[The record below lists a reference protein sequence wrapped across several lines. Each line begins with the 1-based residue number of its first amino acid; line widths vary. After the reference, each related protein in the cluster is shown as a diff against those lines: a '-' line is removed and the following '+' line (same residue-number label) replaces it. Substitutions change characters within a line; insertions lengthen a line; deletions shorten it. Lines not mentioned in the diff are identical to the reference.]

1 MAAGPPAGCW
11 RCAIT
16 RTSQYKILF
25 IWSFGDWIVKTIT
38 KVLAFAGLLL
48 TSGIAFAQQPVIG
61 VVNLEQ
67 ALFNSQAAQELQAV
81 IQEEFRDDQER
92 AERLNNELRELVTR
106 AQRDESIM
114 SESEK
119 RKINS
124 DAQEK
129 QVQLQ
134 LISER
139 VQGALQERNQSFIDS
154 MRQNLG
160 AAIQA
165 VVQEGGYTLVLNAD
179 SVAFFDN
186 VYDISGKVTAK
197 LNELNQ

>member
-1 MAAGPPAGCW
+1 M
-11 RCAIT
+11 
-16 RTSQYKILF
+16 KILF
-25 IWSFGDWIVKTIT
+25 NGSFGDWKVKTIS
-38 KVLAFAGLLL
+38 KVLAFVGLLL
-48 TSGIAFAQQPVIG
+48 ASAVAFGQQPVVG

-67 ALFNSQAAQELQAV
+67 ALFNSQAAQEMQAA
-81 IQEEFRDDQER
+81 INEEFSDDQQR
-92 AERLNNELRELVTR
+92 ADRLNTELRDLVTQ

-114 SESEK
+114 SDSEK

-139 VQGALQERNQSFIDS
+139 VQAALQERQQAFVDS

-160 AAIQA
+160 AAIQS

>member
-1 MAAGPPAGCW
+1 MIA
-11 RCAIT
+11 
-16 RTSQYKILF
+16 
-25 IWSFGDWIVKTIT
+25 
-38 KVLAFAGLLL
+38 KVLAVAGLVL
-48 TSGIAFAQQPVIG
+48 TSGVALAQQPVIG

-67 ALFNSQAAQELQAV
+67 ALFNSQAAQEQQAQ
-81 IQEEFRDDQER
+81 IQEEFRDDQQR
-92 AERLNNELRELVTR
+92 AERLNGELRELVER

-114 SESEK
+114 SDSEK

-134 LISER
+134 MISER
-139 VQGALQERNQSFIDS
+139 VQGALQERNQAFIDS

-165 VVQEGGYTLVLNAD
+165 VVQEGGYTIVLNAD

-186 VYDISGKVTAK
+186 TYDITGKVTAK
-197 LNELNQ
+197 LNELTR

>member
-1 MAAGPPAGCW
+1 ML
-11 RCAIT
+11 I
-16 RTSQYKILF
+16 
-25 IWSFGDWIVKTIT
+25 
-38 KVLAFAGLLL
+38 KVLAIAGLVLA
-48 TSGIAFAQQPVIG
+48 SGAALAQQPVIG

-67 ALFNSQAAQELQAV
+67 ALFNSQAAQELQAI
-81 IQEEFRDDQER
+81 IQDEFRDDQQR
-92 AERLNNELRELVTR
+92 AERLNTELRELVER

-119 RKINS
+119 RKISS

-134 LISER
+134 MISER
-139 VQGALQERNQSFIDS
+139 VQGALQERNQGFIDS

-165 VVQEGGYTLVLNAD
+165 VVQEGSYTIVLNAD

-186 VYDISGKVTAK
+186 VYDITGKVTAK
-197 LNELNQ
+197 LNELNK

>member
-1 MAAGPPAGCW
+1 MKMIA
-11 RCAIT
+11 
-16 RTSQYKILF
+16 
-25 IWSFGDWIVKTIT
+25 
-38 KVLAFAGLLL
+38 KVLAVAGLVL
-48 TSGIAFAQQPVIG
+48 TSGVALAQQPVIG

-67 ALFNSQAAQELQAV
+67 ALFNSQAAQEQQAQ
-81 IQEEFRDDQER
+81 IQEEFRDDQQR
-92 AERLNNELRELVTR
+92 AERLNGELRELVER

-114 SESEK
+114 SDSEK

-134 LISER
+134 MISER
-139 VQGALQERNQSFIDS
+139 VQGALQERNQAFIDS

-165 VVQEGGYTLVLNAD
+165 VVQEGGYTIVLNAD

-186 VYDISGKVTAK
+186 TYDITGKVTAK
-197 LNELNQ
+197 LNELTQ

>member
-1 MAAGPPAGCW
+1 M
-11 RCAIT
+11 
-16 RTSQYKILF
+16 
-25 IWSFGDWIVKTIT
+25 KTIK
-38 KVLAFAGLLL
+38 KVLVCAGFLLA
-48 TSGIAFAQQPVIG
+48 SGAVMAQQPVVG

-81 IQEEFRDDQER
+81 IQEEFKDDQTR
-92 AERLNNELRELVTR
+92 AETLNTELTALVEK

-114 SESEK
+114 SEAEK
-119 RKINS
+119 RKLSS

-134 LISER
+134 MISER
-139 VQGALQERNQSFIDS
+139 VQAALQERNQAFIDS
-154 MRQNLG
+154 MRENLS
-160 AAIQA
+160 AAIQS
-165 VVQEGGYTLVLNAD
+165 VVEEGSYNIVLNAD

-186 VYDISGKVTAK
+186 AYDITGKVTAK

>member
-1 MAAGPPAGCW
+1 M
-11 RCAIT
+11 
-16 RTSQYKILF
+16 
-25 IWSFGDWIVKTIT
+25 KTIT

-48 TSGIAFAQQPVIG
+48 TCGTAFAQQPVVG

-92 AERLNNELRELVTR
+92 AERLNNELRELVER

-129 QVQLQ
+129 QVQ
-134 LISER
+134 
-139 VQGALQERNQSFIDS
+139 
-154 MRQNLG
+154 
-160 AAIQA
+160 A
-165 VVQEGGYTLVLNAD
+165 VVEEGGYTLVLNAD

>member
-1 MAAGPPAGCW
+1 M
-11 RCAIT
+11 
-16 RTSQYKILF
+16 
-25 IWSFGDWIVKTIT
+25 KTIS

-48 TSGIAFAQQPVIG
+48 TSSLALAQQQPVVG

-81 IQEEFRDDQER
+81 IQEEFRDDTER
-92 AERLNNELRELVTR
+92 AERLNTELRELVER

-134 LISER
+134 MISER

-186 VYDISGKVTAK
+186 VYDITGKVTAK

>member
-1 MAAGPPAGCW
+1 M
-11 RCAIT
+11 
-16 RTSQYKILF
+16 KILF
-25 IWSFGDWIVKTIT
+25 NGLFGDWKVKTIS

-48 TSGIAFAQQPVIG
+48 TSAVAFAQQPVVG

-67 ALFNSQAAQELQAV
+67 ALFNSQAAQEMQAA
-81 IQEEFRDDQER
+81 ISEEFADDQQR
-92 AERLNNELRELVTR
+92 ADRLNTELRELVTR

-114 SESEK
+114 SDSEK

-139 VQGALQERNQSFIDS
+139 VQAALQERQQSFVDS

-160 AAIQA
+160 AAIQS

>member
-1 MAAGPPAGCW
+1 M
-11 RCAIT
+11 
-16 RTSQYKILF
+16 
-25 IWSFGDWIVKTIT
+25 KTIS

-48 TSGIAFAQQPVIG
+48 TSAVAIAQQPVVG

-67 ALFNSQAAQELQAV
+67 ALFNSQAAQEMQAA
-81 IQEEFRDDQER
+81 INEEFSDDQER
-92 AERLNNELRELVTR
+92 ADRLNTELRELVTR

-114 SESEK
+114 SDSEK

-139 VQGALQERNQSFIDS
+139 VQAALQERQQAFVDS

-160 AAIQA
+160 AAIQS

>member
-1 MAAGPPAGCW
+1 M
-11 RCAIT
+11 
-16 RTSQYKILF
+16 
-25 IWSFGDWIVKTIT
+25 KTIS
-38 KVLAFAGLLL
+38 KILAFAGLLL
-48 TSGIAFAQQPVIG
+48 TSGVALAQQPVIG

-67 ALFNSQAAQELQAV
+67 ALFNSQAAKEVQAA
-81 IQEEFRDDQER
+81 IQEEFSDDQQR
-92 AERLNNELRELVTR
+92 AERLNNELRDLVAR

-139 VQGALQERNQSFIDS
+139 VQGAVQERNQSFIDS

-160 AAIQA
+160 AAIQS

>member
-1 MAAGPPAGCW
+1 MKMIA
-11 RCAIT
+11 
-16 RTSQYKILF
+16 
-25 IWSFGDWIVKTIT
+25 
-38 KVLAFAGLLL
+38 KVLAVAGLVL
-48 TSGIAFAQQPVIG
+48 TSGVALAQQPVIG

-67 ALFNSQAAQELQAV
+67 ALFNSQAAQEQQAQ
-81 IQEEFRDDQER
+81 IQEEFRDDQQR
-92 AERLNNELRELVTR
+92 AERLNGELRELVER

-114 SESEK
+114 SDSEK

-134 LISER
+134 MISER
-139 VQGALQERNQSFIDS
+139 VQGALQERNQAFIDS

-165 VVQEGGYTLVLNAD
+165 VVQEGGYTIVLNAD

-186 VYDISGKVTAK
+186 TYDITGKVTAK
-197 LNELNQ
+197 LNELTR

>member
-1 MAAGPPAGCW
+1 M
-11 RCAIT
+11 
-16 RTSQYKILF
+16 
-25 IWSFGDWIVKTIT
+25 KTIR
-38 KVLAFAGLLL
+38 KVVVSAAFLLASNIVLAQ
-48 TSGIAFAQQPVIG
+48 TPIVG

-81 IQEEFRDDQER
+81 INEEFKDDQDR
-92 AERLNNELRELVTR
+92 ADRLNTELRDIAAK

-114 SESEK
+114 SDSEK
-119 RKINS
+119 RKVSS

-134 LISER
+134 MIAER
-139 VQGALQERNQSFIDS
+139 VQGALQQRNQAFIDS

-160 AAIQA
+160 TAIET
-165 VVQEGGYTLVLNAD
+165 VVKEGGYNLVLNAD

-186 VYDISGKVTAK
+186 AYDITGKVTAK